1 MKNNMKS
8 KTLVVS
14 VGFLIL
20 SLLLVSPA
28 SALITGNSS
37 SSEPLKDYAYI
48 TQSSAAASLSNR
60 GIFTSGDETKPGM
73 VTFTVTILIGLLGFK
88 IAEHIVHDSKQKKDG
103 FLFP

>member
-48 TQSSAAASLSNR
+48 TQGSAASSLSK